1 MSIDPAVDAALR
13 LALALLFF
21 SAAGHKL
28 RGSAAFRAAVAGYGL
43 LPRAL
48 VAPASQALVLA
59 EIAASILLVA
69 PLASAGWP
77 PGAREAGPVAA
88 LALLALYSLAIASGL
103 ARGLRGIDCGCAG
116 PAAAAPLGP
125 ALLLRNALLA
135 LGALACLA
143 PTGARPLVWVDVL
156 TVAGSVAVLS
166 ALYASA
172 GHLLAAPPALPPL
185 RTS

>member
-21 SAAGHKL
+21 TAAGHKL
-28 RGSAAFRAAVAGYGL
+28 RGGAGFHAAVEGYDL

-48 VAPASQALVLA
+48 VASASTMLVLA
-59 EIAASILLVA
+59 EIAASILLVG
-69 PLASAGWP
+69 PLASAGLP
-77 PGAREAGPVAA
+77 SGVRGAGPVAA
-88 LALLALYSLAIASGL
+88 LSLLALYSVVIASGL

-125 ALLLRNALLA
+125 ALLVRNALLA

-143 PTGARPLVWVDVL
+143 PAGVRSLVWVDAL
-156 TVAGSVAVLS
+156 TVAGSVAVLA

-172 GHLLAAPPALPPL
+172 GHLLAAAPALPPL